1 MVETGKTI
9 CSGGT
14 APGKKPIVVSDWE
27 GPWVSPDHAADIA
40 RTKLPR
46 GGELWSALSN
56 YALYLSDVKH
66 VESFQPGGTLGLI
79 APFLITYD
87 VGERDLNEMAIQDA
101 RFIVGALDAID
112 FLQRTGHSF
121 WVVSTSYH
129 QYVWYTA
136 QIAGISQERTRCTYF
151 PIESLQRDVKEHDK
165 ELVREITDQVA
176 DTAVRKLDKF
186 KREEDLPPNV
196 REAAETLNDLFLQR
210 LRRSSFEHVLRTV
223 RPVGGQR
230 KLDSL
235 HEILRLEDR
244 SIKEA
249 AVIGDSITDR
259 NMLGE
264 TKNNKGLAIAFNGNA
279 PAVENANVAVMSY
292 DCTVTPLLIQI
303 FGRAGIGEI
312 EHVTMNWS
320 PETLKREVSIGNLDE
335 KLFARFL
342 EPEVAKRARAIWV
355 TGDNMK
361 RVIDESV
368 KHREEVR
375 GGVAGKLT

>member
-1 MVETGKTI
+1 MQR
-9 CSGGT
+9 
-14 APGKKPIVVSDWE
+14 AKKPIVVSDWE
-27 GPWVSPDHAADIA
+27 GPWVSPDHAVDIA
-40 RTKLPR
+40 RAKLPR
-46 GGELWSALSN
+46 GDELWKALSN

-66 VESFQPGGTLGLI
+66 VEGFQPGGTLSLI
-79 APFLITYD
+79 APFLITYG
-87 VGERDLNEMAIQDA
+87 VGERDLNEMAVQDE
-101 RFIVGALDAID
+101 RFIVGALEGID
-112 FLQRTGHSF
+112 FLRKTGHSF

-136 QIAGISQERTRCTYF
+136 QIAGIPQERTRCTYF
-151 PIESLQRDVKEHDK
+151 PIESLQQGVREHDK

-176 DTAVRKLDKF
+176 DTAARQLDKF
-186 KREEDLPPNV
+186 KCEEDLLPNV
-196 REAAETLNDLFLQR
+196 REAAEMLNDIFLQR

-235 HEILRLEDR
+235 REILRLEDR

-259 NMLGE
+259 NMLGD
-264 TKNNKGLAIAFNGNA
+264 TKNNRGLAIAFNGNA
-279 PAVENANVAVMSY
+279 QAVENANVAVMSY
-292 DCTVTPLLIQI
+292 DCMVTPLLIQI
-303 FGRAGIGEI
+303 FGRAGIGEV

-320 PETLKREVSIGNLDE
+320 QETLKREVSIGNLDE
-335 KLFARFL
+335 GLFERFL
-342 EPEVAKRARAIWV
+342 EPEEAKRARAIWV
-355 TGDNMK
+355 TDDNMK

-375 GGVAGKLT
+375 GAGAGKLT